1 MSKTLLSAWSH
12 LQADTLLLFNLSNFG
27 CRMLHDALLCP
38 ASSLGRHC
46 DALRLGWSHIAGGKS
61 LSLPC
66 ITPRISPC
74 IAVNYPELHRRSAG
88 VSYSSFSRGKA
99 RSGPSSTCSFQ
110 NSLREF
116 GKGDRHRE
124 QLRKRSFSWFFI
136 VSVSDSALLVSHI
149 QRILFHTF
157 NNSNFL

>member
-1 MSKTLLSAWSH
+1 MAKTLLSAWSH

-74 IAVNYPELHRRSAG
+74 IAVNYLNCTAVRPESVIAHSVAAKHE
-88 VSYSSFSRGKA
+88 VA
-99 RSGPSSTCSFQ
+99 PSSTCFQ
-110 NSLREF
+110 NSLRDF
-116 GKGDRHRE
+116 CKGDRTE
-124 QLRKRSFSWFFI
+124 KTQLFLVWI
-136 VSVSDSALLVSHI
+136 VSESDSALLVSHI